1 MKLEEKLLALRK
13 EKGLS
18 QMELAELMDVSRQAI
33 SRWEVG
39 TSVPSTDN
47 LQYLGKLYGVTLD
60 YLLDDDAPKPEPV
73 TKEQDAPEA
82 KQQNTAAA
90 GTGTKRLV
98 LILVAL
104 LAFVAGV
111 IFCAHINKNS
121 EDIVPIE
128 DLTDDTTW
136 ESSESDEFS
145 LDW

>member
-1 MKLEEKLLALRK
+1 MKLEEKLFTLRK

-39 TSVPSTDN
+39 TSAPSTDN

-73 TKEQDAPEA
+73 TEEPSAPET
-82 KQQNTAAA
+82 KQQNPSA

-98 LILVAL
+98 LILVAIMAAVAVL
-104 LAFVAGV
+104 L
-111 IFCAHINKNS
+111 CAVLLRDEQQKPVPMNEIEGS
-121 EDIVPIE
+121 EVEE
-128 DLTDDTTW
+128 DSTIDFD
-136 ESSESDEFS
+136 
-145 LDW
+145 LDF